1 KAGQGG
7 NFPDDVFNG
16 CAKAIAHLRKRGAVK
31 TGKHVKAKYREVHPD
46 FMQFRV
52 NCYVIRMIRKRSGW
66 TYSIQNGADIDKS
79 NEALWI
85 EFIDGLEATY
95 RTAANKFRNK
105 GWPLFDKINEILPER
120 AKGKRAYYASRRQTQ
135 PPPEPEL

>member
-1 KAGQGG
+1 
-7 NFPDDVFNG
+7 
-16 CAKAIAHLRKRGAVK
+16 
-31 TGKHVKAKYREVHPD
+31 
-46 FMQFRV
+46 MQFRV

-135 PPPEPEL
+135 PPPDPELDDGSDEDGGDAAAEGSDKEGAAGTGDGEDALDSPSVRA